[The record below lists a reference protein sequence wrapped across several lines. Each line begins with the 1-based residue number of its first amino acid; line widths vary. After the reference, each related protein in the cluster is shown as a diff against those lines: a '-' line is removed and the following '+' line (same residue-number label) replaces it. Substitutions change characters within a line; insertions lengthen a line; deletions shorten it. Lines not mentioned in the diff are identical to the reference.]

1 METKLFEN
9 LHLGEFLGKDPY
21 DLKERSGN
29 SFSDELVI
37 RKAKIYKVLGPNDDR
52 LQVQPMPEFMGI
64 NKEEMENLPC
74 YPMFNKGEV
83 ITGDSIKDL
92 KKDNKVKPE
101 FVICLCTRDFSVGY
115 VLGKPNIFG
124 SGVKEEAFPDSYK
137 WEDIRNFLVQRTAC
151 PEDFEY
157 KNLMV
162 TTFFATDKGGMIN
175 CYNRKTGDWVLL
187 NTTGSIITV
196 QQKEIYMRVGSPP
209 NPVSSGPVGFSSIK
223 MTGDKIF
230 IKAPNIEFDYN
241 DLVLGHDGLV
251 LGGLLTQGPVIG
263 RNGVSITPISN
274 IHV

>member
-9 LHLGEFLGKDPY
+9 LHLGEFIGKDPY

-29 SFSDELVI
+29 SFSDELII
-37 RKAKIYKVLGPNDDR
+37 RKARIYKILGPGDDR
-52 LQVQPMPEFMGI
+52 IQVQPLPEFMKI
-64 NKEEMENLPC
+64 NEEEMENLPC
-74 YPMFNKGEV
+74 YPMFRKGEV
-83 ITGDSIKDL
+83 ITGNSIKDS
-92 KKDNKVKPE
+92 KKDDKETSEYV
-101 FVICLCTRDFSVGY
+101 VCLCTRDFSVGY
-115 VLGKPNIFG
+115 ILGKPNVFG
-124 SGVKEEAFPDSYK
+124 SGVKEEKFNDSYS
-137 WEDIRNFLVQRTAC
+137 WSDVRTFLAQRQAL

-209 NPVSSGPVGFSSIK
+209 NPVSSGPVGFSMIK
-223 MTGDKIF
+223 MTGDKIHF
-230 IKAPNIEFDYN
+230 KAPNIEFDYN
-241 DLVLGHDGLV
+241 DLVLGHNGMV

-263 RNGVSITPISN
+263 RNGVSVNPVST